1 MVMHLPGVSPP
12 REQDATIEMVDPVE
26 IPAGFEAVPPTDDAP
41 DPAGD
46 SDRKTKRFNILRESE
61 ANSVTCSVALD
72 MGRATANSSPRCTSW
87 PAASNPT
94 RKGSP

>member
-1 MVMHLPGVSPP
+1 MVMHLPGVSSP
-12 REQDATIEMVDPVE
+12 REQDATIEMLDPVE

-46 SDRKTKRFNILRESE
+46 SDRKTKRFTVLRESE
-61 ANSVTCSVALD
+61 ANLVTCSAALD
-72 MGRATANSSPRCTSW
+72 IGRALLRTARRAARLA
-87 PAASNPT
+87 AASHPT